1 MGARTFKE
9 LHVWQEARQLELAVY
24 NATRGFPPDERYCM
38 VPQLRRAAMS
48 IGANIAE
55 GFGRWAAKD
64 RARFLEIAK
73 SSAEEVRHYL
83 SLAVDL
89 GYLKQDRALEQRLD
103 VVCAMLFRA
112 RQSVLGDQRG

>member
-9 LHVWQEARQLELAVY
+9 LRVWQEARQVELAIYRV
-24 NATRGFPPDERYCM
+24 TRGFPPEERYCM
-38 VPQLRRAAMS
+38 IPQMRRAAFS

-55 GFGRWAAKD
+55 GFGRWTPKD

-89 GYLKQDRALEQRLD
+89 AYLKPDPALDERLD
-103 VVCAMLFRA
+103 TLCAMLYRA
-112 RQSVLGDQRG
+112 RQSVLGYGTR